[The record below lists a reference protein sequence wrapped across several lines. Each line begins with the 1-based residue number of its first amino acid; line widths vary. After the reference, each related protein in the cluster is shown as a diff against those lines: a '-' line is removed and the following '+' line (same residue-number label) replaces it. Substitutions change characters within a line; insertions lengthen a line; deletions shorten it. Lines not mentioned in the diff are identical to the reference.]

1 MRKLTTTLLLLL
13 AMGWLLTGCE
23 SDSTA
28 PDDELPPVTAE
39 DVASQSGYLAQA
51 MLEVAPLALE
61 YDGSKA
67 DETDGLYTYT
77 FAASDPVQGT
87 VLLYFEQ
94 DGSPSGHAAA
104 DFARLWT
111 GEDAALTIQ
120 PIAGGVPWVLSFTL
134 ESAIDQGAGTAT
146 VSGSGEL
153 LVGDYLATWSV
164 DGYAISD
171 GGQWPA
177 AGTLTFTNEGQTAT
191 VTFDGDETA
200 TVTVGEDT
208 WTLNL
213 QTGTL
218 TEA

>member
-1 MRKLTTTLLLLL
+1 MRKLTITLMLLL

-28 PDDELPPVTAE
+28 PEDELPPVTAE
-39 DVASQSGYLAQA
+39 DVANQSGYLAQA
-51 MLEVAPLALE
+51 LIEVAPLALE

-67 DETDGLYTYT
+67 DESDGRYSYT
-77 FAASDPVQGT
+77 FAPGDPVQGT
-87 VLLYFEQ
+87 VELLFEQ
-94 DGSPSGHAAA
+94 DGSPSGYSVADHARAWTA
-104 DFARLWT
+104 DGAPI
-111 GEDAALTIQ
+111 EIQ
-120 PIAGGVPWVLSFTL
+120 PVPDGVIWELVFTL

-153 LVGDYLATWSV
+153 EVGDYLATWSV
-164 DGYAISD
+164 TGYAISD

-177 AGTLTFTNEGQTAT
+177 AGTMTFTNEGQTAT

-200 TVTVGEDT
+200 TVVVGDDT
-208 WTLNL
+208 WVLNL

-218 TEA
+218 TEV